1 MKDNIVSNAT
11 LTDQQGTPMAKPKNE
26 KQQAKFG
33 LLKRFAPV
41 AIIAGG
47 LGVAY
52 SFGVQDYFSL
62 SFLAESRE
70 SLTSF
75 VDSNFALSAASF
87 VLLYT
92 LAVAFSFPA
101 ASILTVFGGF
111 LFGWWAGGLLVAL
124 GATLGATAI
133 FLAAR
138 SAFGDFLKER
148 MPAKVKNMA
157 EGFEKD
163 ALSYLL
169 VLRLAPVLP
178 FFVTNIAP
186 ALFNVKVRDYVVAT
200 FFGIMPGT
208 FAYAWLG
215 QGVDSV
221 LVSAAEAGTEP
232 SIGDLVTP
240 EITAAFVALAV
251 VAAIPVVVRKFRP
264 AKV

>member
-1 MKDNIVSNAT
+1 MTNAT
-11 LTDQQGTPMAKPKNE
+11 LTDQQGKPMASPENE
-26 KQQAKFG
+26 TKQAKSG
-33 LLKRFAPV
+33 ALKRFAPLAV
-41 AIIAGG
+41 IAGG
-47 LGVAY
+47 LGLAY
-52 SFGVQDYFSL
+52 SFGLQDYFSL

-70 SLTSF
+70 SLTGF
-75 VDSNFALSAASF
+75 VDNNFALSAAGF
-87 VLLYT
+87 VLLYVV
-92 LAVAFSFPA
+92 AVALSFPA
-101 ASILTVFGGF
+101 ASVLTIFGGF
-111 LFGWWAGGLLVAL
+111 LFGWWAGGLLVAI
-124 GATLGATAI
+124 GATTGATTI

-186 ALFNVKVRDYVVAT
+186 AMFNVKLRDYVIAT
-200 FFGIMPGT
+200 FFGILPGT

-232 SIGDLVTP
+232 SIGDLITP

-251 VAAIPVVVRKFRP
+251 VAAIPVVVRKLRP
-264 AKV
+264 TKV